1 MKRTIF
7 IETTHKLPHA
17 VVHDCVR
24 MWLAKNHATI
34 GLPAEAVGS
43 LSIEFAVN
51 NKTSEV
57 EVVVTRIHG
66 VDQ

>member
-1 MKRTIF
+1 MKRTIV
-7 IETTHKLPHA
+7 IETTHKLPHD
-17 VVHDCVR
+17 VVYDGVR
-24 MWLAKNHATI
+24 MWLAKNHAMI

-57 EVVVTRIHG
+57 EVVVSRIHE
-66 VDQ
+66 VDR